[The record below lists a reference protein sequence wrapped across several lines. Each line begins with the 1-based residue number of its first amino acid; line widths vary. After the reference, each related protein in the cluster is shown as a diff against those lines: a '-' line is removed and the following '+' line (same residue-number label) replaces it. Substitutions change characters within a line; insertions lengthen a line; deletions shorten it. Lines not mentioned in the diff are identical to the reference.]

1 MVDHDWDVIVKWG
14 RGNTAGCC
22 DGHDD
27 GMGPCVDDDGLG
39 PCVVT
44 C

>member
-1 MVDHDWDVIVKWG
+1 MVGHDWDVIVIWG

-22 DGHDD
+22 DD

-39 PCVVT
+39 PCVIR